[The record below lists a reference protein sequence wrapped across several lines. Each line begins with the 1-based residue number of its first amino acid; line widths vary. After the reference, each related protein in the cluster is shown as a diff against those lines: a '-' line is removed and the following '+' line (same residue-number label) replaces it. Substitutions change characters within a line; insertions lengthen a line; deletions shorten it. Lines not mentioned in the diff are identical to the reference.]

1 MTYLACLKQYFEKI
15 KNVANFPNILKPKIM
30 YLFFDTETTGVPR
43 NYKAPITD
51 VNNWPRMVQIA
62 WIVYDSNKKRID
74 QQEFIIK
81 PEGYT
86 IPLEVSRIHG
96 ITTEMAINEGK
107 DLAYVLNLF
116 NDQIEESK
124 NIIAH
129 NISFDEKIVGA
140 EFFRKNINSKLFN
153 KPRLCT
159 MHASTDYC
167 KIPGNYGYKWPKLSE
182 LHVKL
187 FGCDFED
194 AHNAAADIEA
204 TAKCFWKL
212 RELNLI

>member
-1 MTYLACLKQYFEKI
+1 
-15 KNVANFPNILKPKIM
+15 M
-30 YLFFDTETTGVPR
+30 YLFFDTETTGIPR
-43 NYKAPITD
+43 NYKAPVTD
-51 VNNWPRMVQIA
+51 TNNWPRMVQIA
-62 WIVYDSNKKRID
+62 WLVYDSDKKRID
-74 QQEFIIK
+74 QQQFIIK

-86 IPLEVSRIHG
+86 IPIEVSRIHG
-96 ITTEMAINEGK
+96 ITTEIALNEGK
-107 DLAYVLNLF
+107 DLNYVLNLF
-116 NDQIEESK
+116 NEQIEESK

-140 EFFRKNINSKLFN
+140 ELFRKSINTNLFN

-212 RELNLI
+212 RDLHLI